1 MINNNSSIWKNY
13 MAHVAFWEGKL
24 SKSPLDVTAARCVS
38 PGQYHT
44 NRGVTFC
51 TFKTL
56 AQKLN
61 VTPVTYDRFIKMT
74 DEEANRFLYYFYANG
89 LISQLPDSIA
99 LSVTEAKWGSGNHSV
114 KHLQDILGFP
124 KTGILTP
131 EIIRA
136 ANNANEAELFKKYW
150 NYRTKWLINLAESP
164 GKKKNYPYRWA
175 KNGWVNRQNAFK
187 KFAPDKGMLK
197 NTTSDSTYPFFL
209 LFFLFL

>member
-1 MINNNSSIWKNY
+1 MIDSKSSIWKKY
-13 MAHVAFWEGKL
+13 MAHVALWEGKL
-24 SKSPLDVTAARCVS
+24 SKSPKDVTAARCVL

-51 TFKTL
+51 TFKNY
-56 AQKLN
+56 AQRLN

-74 DEEANRFLYYFYANG
+74 DEEAGRFLYYFYANG

-99 LSVTEAKWGSGNHSV
+99 FSVTEAKWLSGNHSV

-136 ANNANEAELFKKYW
+136 ANNANEAELFEKYW
-150 NYRTKWLINLAESP
+150 SYRTKWLINLAESP
-164 GKKKNYPYRWA
+164 GKDKNYPNRWA
-175 KNGWVNRQNAFK
+175 RKGWVNRQNAFK
-187 KFAPDKGMLK
+187 KFAPNKGLFK
-197 NTTSDSTYPFFL
+197 NIFS
-209 LFFLFL
+209 LFL